1 MQMSWKTTVICSR
14 KFWNSSWNFVGFGFV
29 LSLLS
34 RVWMGGHKKCGNGF
48 LLQMMGKRL
57 LRNTKKK
64 RRRRKKRKP
73 QNSLTNTTKSKW
85 KHQQLW
91 WEHLPA
97 LLFSRFSS
105 FLVTCDQANF
115 VFWRGKRNTPYFF
128 PPQKKKKNG
137 LIAGYI
143 FGASVC
149 LVFQLYIPFITIF
162 T

>member
-1 MQMSWKTTVICSR
+1 MSWKTTVICSR
-14 KFWNSSWNFVGFGFV
+14 KFWNYSWNFVGFGFV
-29 LSLLS
+29 LGLLS
-34 RVWMGGHKKCGNGF
+34 RVWIRNGNGF
-48 LLQMMGKRL
+48 LLQMMGKLL
-57 LRNTKKK
+57 LRNRKKR

-73 QNSLTNTTKSKW
+73 QNSLMNTTKRKR
-85 KHQQLW
+85 KHQQLR
-91 WEHLPA
+91 WEYLPA

-105 FLVTCDQANF
+105 FLVTCYQAIL
-115 VFWRGKRNTPYFF
+115 WRGRGKKKYVVFF
-128 PPQKKKKNG
+128 PRQKKNR